1 MKFKQI
7 VIFDGKFC
15 FSNFVLNICH
25 RSTVCNL
32 FICLNNYIF
41 VLNIVAT
48 TDECFPCYCK
58 KRNKMENGKL
68 FFANMGPM
76 INCRL
81 INLHMLN
88 TSMFTLLSGFIAKI
102 NKSFLAQNTS
112 ALRNNISFSSFV
124 NAKKTKLL
132 MMNKSCFE
140 ISRTFRK
147 VLLTTT
153 IITSY
158 GYSKTFIE
166 RSIEENCKS

>member
-1 MKFKQI
+1 MLFFGFLSEYLPSVNGLQFVHLFKQ
-7 VIFDGKFC
+7 
-15 FSNFVLNICH
+15 LHICPQKH
-25 RSTVCNL
+25 CYNRWM
-32 FICLNNYIF
+32 
-41 VLNIVAT
+41 
-48 TDECFPCYCK
+48 FPLLLQ
-58 KRNKMENGKL
+58 KRNKMENF

-112 ALRNNISFSSFV
+112 ALRNNISFFSFV
-124 NAKKTKLL
+124 YAKKTKLL

-147 VLLTTT
+147 VRTQVLLTTT

-166 RSIEENCKS
+166 RWIEENCKS

>member
-1 MKFKQI
+1 M
-7 VIFDGKFC
+7 
-15 FSNFVLNICH
+15 
-25 RSTVCNL
+25 
-32 FICLNNYIF
+32 
-41 VLNIVAT
+41 
-48 TDECFPCYCK
+48 FPLLLQ

-112 ALRNNISFSSFV
+112 ALRNNISFFSFV
-124 NAKKTKLL
+124 YAKKTKLL

-147 VLLTTT
+147 VRIQVLFTITT
-153 IITSY
+153 TSY

-166 RSIEENCKS
+166 RRYRKLQKLIKVQSMLET